1 MSIEAARAGFEASF
15 EEVLSRHAKPIIDSY
30 RLTQTEDEIWI
41 TEQVNNLL
49 FILQDKIWLRD
60 RAFGQGLNSKNKRVK
75 VSDDREKVAGKFVI
89 ANMYWE

>member
-49 FILQDKIWLRD
+49 FTLK
-60 RAFGQGLNSKNKRVK
+60 
-75 VSDDREKVAGKFVI
+75 
-89 ANMYWE
+89 